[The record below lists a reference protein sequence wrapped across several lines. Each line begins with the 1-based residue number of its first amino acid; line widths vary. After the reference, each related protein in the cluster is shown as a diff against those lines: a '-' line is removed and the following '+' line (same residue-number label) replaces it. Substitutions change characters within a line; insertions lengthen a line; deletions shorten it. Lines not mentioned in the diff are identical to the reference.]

1 MQDLLLA
8 SLQTYFLVSRCK
20 GTSERAMVD
29 NTGGDVYRAGLFAG
43 LKGAEAARLVYR
55 RSCIKVAKTS
65 SKLSKSLRR
74 ISLQVD
80 DWLHPVFAVCLAVG
94 GARYQR
100 MLGAKHWALCVTT
113 FISSHL
119 TSAP

>member
-1 MQDLLLA
+1 
-8 SLQTYFLVSRCK
+8 
-20 GTSERAMVD
+20 MVN
-29 NTGGDVYRAGLFAG
+29 NTGGDVCRAGLFAG

-55 RSCIKVAKTS
+55 RSCIRVAKTS
-65 SKLSKSLRR
+65 SKLSKSLRS

-80 DWLHPVFAVCLAVG
+80 GWLHPVFAVCLVVG

-100 MLGAKHWALCVTT
+100 MLGAKHWALCVTI
-113 FISSHL
+113 FILKDRCSHS